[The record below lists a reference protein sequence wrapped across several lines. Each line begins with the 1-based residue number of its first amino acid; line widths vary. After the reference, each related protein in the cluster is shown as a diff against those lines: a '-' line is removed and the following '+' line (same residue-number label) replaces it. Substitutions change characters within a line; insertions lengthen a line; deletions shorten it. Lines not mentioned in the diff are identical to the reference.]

1 MTSSLAFQWTEV
13 DEQSAEDQTPRLWL
27 LENNWDLLRDSQFTH
42 GERAVYP
49 SPDAGVNEAARA
61 MTQLDLDHIPV
72 IEQDGKL
79 VGLLTFTCLARVVR
93 FGLETLRPGA
103 SVRDVMVENP
113 VTIGPETELREA
125 LDTLRVHRFR
135 FLPVVNPE
143 GILLGSIS
151 SRDVLRVMSP
161 QLEASLDSS
170 KAVFLHQISL
180 GSVEFTICPS

>member
-27 LENNWDLLRDSQFTH
+27 LENNWDPSCGTVSSLMAKERFTL
-42 GERAVYP
+42 

-161 QLEASLDSS
+161 QLEASLDS
-170 KAVFLHQISL
+170 
-180 GSVEFTICPS
+180 E